1 MKKRLFTS
9 ESVTMGHPDKVCD
22 RISDAILDAI
32 LKDDKD
38 ARVAC
43 EVLATT
49 GLVLVAGEIDTTTY
63 VHIEEIVRETVRKIG
78 YTRGKYGF
86 DADNLAVLTAV
97 HEQSPDIKQGVVQT
111 DGILGAG
118 DQGIMFGYACN
129 ETKNYMPL
137 SLELAHNLVKRIDY
151 VREQGILDF
160 LRPDGK
166 SQVTLEYDDNN
177 VPFRVD
183 TVVVSV
189 QHKEMNI
196 EKLREQV
203 KKEIIYKVIPEELID
218 DKTIIHI
225 NPTGKFV
232 IGGPKGDTG
241 LTGRKA
247 IVDTYGGYGRHGGGA
262 LSGKDPSKVD
272 RSASYMARYLAK
284 NIVASGLV
292 DKCEVQLAYVIGV
305 TQPVSINVETFNND
319 NVNVDKIR
327 DVIIENIDLSPK
339 GIIDRFQL
347 KRPIYEQTAY
357 YGHMGRED
365 LDLPWEKL
373 DIVDLFKKIKW
384 DDNSRNNIYSN
395 YNFIRLSNDSL
406 HLVGCFYTQN

>member
-63 VHIEEIVRETVRKIG
+63 VNIEEIVRETVRKIG

-97 HEQSPDIKQGVVQT
+97 HEQSPDIKQGVVQA

-203 KKEIIYKVIPEELID
+203 KKEIIYKVIPKELID

-373 DIVDLFKKIKW
+373 DIVDLFKKIK
-384 DDNSRNNIYSN
+384 
-395 YNFIRLSNDSL
+395 
-406 HLVGCFYTQN
+406 

>member
-43 EVLATT
+43 EALATT

-63 VHIEEIVRETVRKIG
+63 VNIEEIVRETVSKIG

-97 HEQSPDIKQGVVQT
+97 HEQSPDIKQGVVQA

-373 DIVDLFKKIKW
+373 DIVDLFKKIK
-384 DDNSRNNIYSN
+384 
-395 YNFIRLSNDSL
+395 
-406 HLVGCFYTQN
+406 

>member
-63 VHIEEIVRETVRKIG
+63 VHIEEIVRETVSKIG

-97 HEQSPDIKQGVVQT
+97 HEQSPDIKQGVVQA

>member
-373 DIVDLFKKIKW
+373 DIVDLFKKIK
-384 DDNSRNNIYSN
+384 
-395 YNFIRLSNDSL
+395 
-406 HLVGCFYTQN
+406 

>member
-63 VHIEEIVRETVRKIG
+63 VNIEEIVRETVRKIG

-97 HEQSPDIKQGVVQT
+97 HEQSPDIKQGVVQA

>member
-63 VHIEEIVRETVRKIG
+63 VNIEEIVRETVSKIG

-97 HEQSPDIKQGVVQT
+97 HEQSLDIKQGVVQA

-373 DIVDLFKKIKW
+373 DIVDLFKKIK
-384 DDNSRNNIYSN
+384 
-395 YNFIRLSNDSL
+395 
-406 HLVGCFYTQN
+406 

>member
-32 LKDDKD
+32 LKEDKE

-49 GLVLVAGEIDTTTY
+49 GLVLVAGEIDTITY
-63 VHIEEIVRETVRKIG
+63 VNVEEIVRRTVKKVG

-86 DADNLAVLTAV
+86 DADNLAVLTAL
-97 HEQSPDIKQGVVQT
+97 HEQSPDIKQGVVKEK
-111 DGILGAG
+111 GVLGAG

-137 SLELAHNLVKRIDY
+137 SLKLAHDLVKRIDY
-151 VREQGILDF
+151 VREKGILKF

-177 VPFRVD
+177 IPFRVD

-189 QHKEMNI
+189 QHKPMDI
-196 EKLREQV
+196 ADLRKQV
-203 KKEIIYKVIPEELID
+203 KEEIIYKTIDKKLID
-218 DKTIIHI
+218 EKTIIHI
-225 NPTGKFV
+225 NPTGKFE
-232 IGGPKGDTG
+232 IGGPKADTG

-284 NIVASGLV
+284 NIVASGLL

-305 TQPVSINVETFNND
+305 TQPVSINIEGFNTN
-319 NVNVDKIR
+319 NVDIDKIR
-327 DVIIENIDLSPK
+327 DIIIEKIDLSPK
-339 GIIDRFQL
+339 GIIDRFNL
-347 KRPIYEQTAY
+347 KQPIYEQTSY
-357 YGHMGRED
+357 YGHMGRDD

-373 DIVDLFKKIKW
+373 DLISLFE
-384 DDNSRNNIYSN
+384 
-395 YNFIRLSNDSL
+395 SL
-406 HLVGCFYTQN
+406 K

>member
-63 VHIEEIVRETVRKIG
+63 VNIEEIVRETVRKIG

-97 HEQSPDIKQGVVQT
+97 HEQSPDIKQGVVQA

-373 DIVDLFKKIKW
+373 DIVDLFKKIK
-384 DDNSRNNIYSN
+384 
-395 YNFIRLSNDSL
+395 
-406 HLVGCFYTQN
+406 

>member
-43 EVLATT
+43 EALATT

-63 VHIEEIVRETVRKIG
+63 VNIEEIVRETVSKIG

-97 HEQSPDIKQGVVQT
+97 HEQSPDIKQGVVQA

>member
-63 VHIEEIVRETVRKIG
+63 VHIEEIVRETVSKIG

-373 DIVDLFKKIKW
+373 DIVDLFKKIK
-384 DDNSRNNIYSN
+384 
-395 YNFIRLSNDSL
+395 
-406 HLVGCFYTQN
+406 

>member
-32 LKDDKD
+32 LKEDKD

-63 VHIEEIVRETVRKIG
+63 VNIEEIVRNTVKKIG

-86 DADNLAVLTAV
+86 DADNLAVLTAL
-97 HEQSPDIKQGVVQT
+97 HEQSPDIKQGVVKEK
-111 DGILGAG
+111 GILGAG

-137 SLELAHNLVKRIDY
+137 SLELAHSLVRRIDY
-151 VREQGILDF
+151 VREKGILKF

-166 SQVTLEYDDNN
+166 SQVTLEYDDDN

-189 QHKEMNI
+189 QHKKMDI
-196 EKLREQV
+196 EDLREQV
-203 KKEIIYKVIPEELID
+203 KKEIIF
-218 DKTIIHI
+218 KTIDKSLLDENTVIHI
-225 NPTGKFV
+225 NPTGKFE
-232 IGGPKGDTG
+232 IGGPKADTG

-247 IVDTYGGYGRHGGGA
+247 IVDTFGGYGRHGGGA

-284 NIVASGLV
+284 NIVASGLF

-305 TQPVSINVETFNND
+305 TQPVSINIEGFNTNHVD
-319 NVNVDKIR
+319 IDKIR
-327 DVIIENIDLSPK
+327 DLITDKIDLSPK
-339 GIIDRFQL
+339 GIIDRFDL
-347 KRPIYEQTAY
+347 KRPIYEQTAF

-365 LDLPWEKL
+365 LNLPWEKL
-373 DIVDLFKKIKW
+373 DIIDLFKKLK
-384 DDNSRNNIYSN
+384 
-395 YNFIRLSNDSL
+395 
-406 HLVGCFYTQN
+406 

>member
-43 EVLATT
+43 EALATT

>member
-63 VHIEEIVRETVRKIG
+63 VNIEEIVRETVSKIG

-97 HEQSPDIKQGVVQT
+97 HEQSPDIKQGVVQA

-373 DIVDLFKKIKW
+373 DIVDLFKKIK
-384 DDNSRNNIYSN
+384 
-395 YNFIRLSNDSL
+395 
-406 HLVGCFYTQN
+406 

>member
-63 VHIEEIVRETVRKIG
+63 VHIEEIVRETVSKIG

>member
-225 NPTGKFV
+225 NPTGRFV

-373 DIVDLFKKIKW
+373 DIVDLFKKIK
-384 DDNSRNNIYSN
+384 
-395 YNFIRLSNDSL
+395 
-406 HLVGCFYTQN
+406 

>member
-32 LKDDKD
+32 LKVDKV

-63 VHIEEIVRETVRKIG
+63 VNIEEIVRETVSKIG

-203 KKEIIYKVIPEELID
+203 KK
-218 DKTIIHI
+218 
-225 NPTGKFV
+225 
-232 IGGPKGDTG
+232 
-241 LTGRKA
+241 
-247 IVDTYGGYGRHGGGA
+247 
-262 LSGKDPSKVD
+262 
-272 RSASYMARYLAK
+272 
-284 NIVASGLV
+284 
-292 DKCEVQLAYVIGV
+292 
-305 TQPVSINVETFNND
+305 
-319 NVNVDKIR
+319 
-327 DVIIENIDLSPK
+327 
-339 GIIDRFQL
+339 
-347 KRPIYEQTAY
+347 
-357 YGHMGRED
+357 
-365 LDLPWEKL
+365 KL
-373 DIVDLFKKIKW
+373 FIK
-384 DDNSRNNIYSN
+384 
-395 YNFIRLSNDSL
+395 
-406 HLVGCFYTQN
+406 

>member
-32 LKDDKD
+32 LKDDKN

-49 GLVLVAGEIDTTTY
+49 GLVLVAGEIDTATY
-63 VHIEEIVRETVRKIG
+63 VNIEEIVRETVRKIG

-97 HEQSPDIKQGVVQT
+97 HEQSPDIKQGVVQA

-241 LTGRKA
+241 LTGRKT

-373 DIVDLFKKIKW
+373 DIVDLFKKIK
-384 DDNSRNNIYSN
+384 
-395 YNFIRLSNDSL
+395 
-406 HLVGCFYTQN
+406 

>member
-1 MKKRLFTS
+1 
-9 ESVTMGHPDKVCD
+9 
-22 RISDAILDAI
+22 
-32 LKDDKD
+32 
-38 ARVAC
+38 
-43 EVLATT
+43 
-49 GLVLVAGEIDTTTY
+49 
-63 VHIEEIVRETVRKIG
+63 
-78 YTRGKYGF
+78 
-86 DADNLAVLTAV
+86 
-97 HEQSPDIKQGVVQT
+97 
-111 DGILGAG
+111 
-118 DQGIMFGYACN
+118 
-129 ETKNYMPL
+129 MPL

-373 DIVDLFKKIKW
+373 DIVDLFKKIK
-384 DDNSRNNIYSN
+384 
-395 YNFIRLSNDSL
+395 
-406 HLVGCFYTQN
+406 

>member
-63 VHIEEIVRETVRKIG
+63 VNIEEIVRETVSKIG

-97 HEQSPDIKQGVVQT
+97 HEQSPDIKQGVVQA

>member
-32 LKDDKD
+32 LKDDKN

-49 GLVLVAGEIDTTTY
+49 GLVLVAGEIDTATY
-63 VHIEEIVRETVRKIG
+63 VNIEEIVRETVRKIG

-97 HEQSPDIKQGVVQT
+97 HEQSPDIKQGVVQA

-373 DIVDLFKKIKW
+373 DIVDLFKKIK
-384 DDNSRNNIYSN
+384 
-395 YNFIRLSNDSL
+395 
-406 HLVGCFYTQN
+406 